1 MAFRYN
7 THAAAL
13 RGNLAARRERSM
25 SQPQAV
31 LIAINGP
38 LKARRWTVDRPLLIG
53 RDPERCDVVIPERQV
68 SRCHA
73 RLTPYEHGV
82 LLEDLGSKNG
92 TFVNGEAV
100 EQHWLQD
107 GDIISIAL
115 AQRLAFWRSE
125 ATLTLPLD
133 EGPTPT
139 AAAGLRLSLDPATR
153 QVWVRGR
160 EIQPPLSASQF
171 RLLEALYRRL
181 GEVVPRETL
190 IAAVWGPQASP
201 AVSNQALDALIHRLR
216 ERLAEADPEF
226 QYLHTV
232 RGQGLRLENA
242 PWPPAER
249 ST

>member
-1 MAFRYN
+1 
-7 THAAAL
+7 
-13 RGNLAARRERSM
+13 M

-73 RLTPYEHGV
+73 RLTPHPQGV

-133 EGPTPT
+133 EGLAAADGPI
-139 AAAGLRLSLDPATR
+139 AAGLRLTLDPATR
-153 QVWVRGR
+153 RVWVRGR
-160 EIQPPLSASQF
+160 ELTPPLSASQF
-171 RLLEALYRRL
+171 RLLETLYRRP
-181 GEVVPRETL
+181 GEVVPRAAL

-216 ERLAEADPEF
+216 ERLAEADPDF

-242 PWPPAER
+242 PWPAAEP
-249 ST
+249 SS

>member
-1 MAFRYN
+1 
-7 THAAAL
+7 
-13 RGNLAARRERSM
+13 M

-38 LKARRWTVDRPLLIG
+38 LKAHRWTVDRPLLIG
-53 RDPERCDVVIPERQV
+53 RDPERCDVVIPARQV

-73 RLTPYEHGV
+73 RLSPQGDRV

-92 TFVNGEAV
+92 TFVNGEPIDT
-100 EQHWLQD
+100 HWLED

-133 EGPTPT
+133 EAGQPP
-139 AAAGLRLSLDPATR
+139 AARSNLRLTLDPLTR
-153 QVWVRGR
+153 RVWVRGQ
-160 EIQPPLSASQF
+160 EMAPPLSASQF
-171 RLLEALYRRL
+171 RLLEVLYHRQ
-181 GEVVPRETL
+181 GQVVPRADL

-216 ERLAEADPEF
+216 ERLAEVDPDF

-232 RGQGLRLENA
+232 RGQGLRLENT
-242 PWPPAER
+242 PWPTD
-249 ST
+249 SS